1 MGNERIIPEPKFRV
15 SDKVL
20 VCNELKTEIS
30 SVEYENGEWRY
41 YFKDENNNTKCENE
55 YAIEFIKESM
65 FNPFQPNINAI
76 NETIDYINFNVE
88 SEAVRLIS
96 SHYKL
101 QTGNW
106 NWIYRNQ
113 VDKKSW
119 EMAKQHASN
128 TAEENVKQSVINKLD
143 NKIIDFW
150 FDVIRRIE
158 KL

>member
-1 MGNERIIPEPKFRV
+1 
-15 SDKVL
+15 
-20 VCNELKTEIS
+20 
-30 SVEYENGEWRY
+30 
-41 YFKDENNNTKCENE
+41 
-55 YAIEFIKESM
+55 M

-106 NWIYRNQ
+106 NWIYSNQ

-128 TAEENVKQSVINKLD
+128 TAEENVKQSVVNKLD